1 LLVLLTGLLGLGFL
15 AYRTYAAQP
24 PIPRRV
30 VAEDGRVV
38 FTETDVREGQRLFL
52 RYGLMEYGSIFGHG
66 AYLGPDFTA
75 DTLRRSA
82 LSTKTYYELHGDPNA
97 GEHTAN
103 DFKRNRYDADTG
115 DLVFTAAQGS
125 GFTDTEAHY
134 GVYFAA
140 PATETGLRLQALL
153 QPQDVHALTSFFAWT
168 AWVASA
174 TRPDKNY
181 SYTNNWPP
189 EPLVGNHP
197 TASAIVFSM
206 LSLATLLGGTGLLLG
221 VFGRW
226 RELGWQWRAHA
237 RIAFRRPADVQLTP
251 SQRACAWF
259 FFVMGALFLVQ
270 VLVGAASQH
279 YRADVSNFFGFDLS
293 RWLPYNLVRTWHVQ
307 LSIPEARWSDRAAK
321 FSFWSLNIGLAWMVF
336 ATLFPLGILQL
347 YESIEHGYY
356 EARALSFLTNPTNR
370 LLEWL
375 RLPGDIVFIAG
386 GVLPLLWIC
395 WCGVRYRVP
404 FVADPESR
412 ASFLFTEVTEAS
424 VPEDA
429 S

>member
-1 LLVLLTGLLGLGFL
+1 VKPHRSKLLIAKGWVQGALLVLLTGLLGLGFL
-15 AYRTYAAQP
+15 AYRTYVAEP

-30 VAEDGRVV
+30 LAEEGGVV
-38 FTETDVREGQRLFL
+38 FTDADIREGQGLFL

-82 LSTKTYYELHGDPNA
+82 LSTRAYYELSDDANA
-97 GEHTAN
+97 AEHTVR
-103 DFKRNRYDADTG
+103 DFKRNRYDAGTG
-115 DLVFTAAQGS
+115 DLVFTAAQTR

-134 GVYFAA
+134 RDYFGA
-140 PATETGLRLQALL
+140 PATETGLHLQGMLSPA
-153 QPQDVHALTSFFAWT
+153 DVHALTSFFAWT

-174 TRPDKNY
+174 ARPDKDY

-189 EPLVGNHP
+189 EPLVDNHP

-226 RELGWQWRAHA
+226 RELGWQWRKET
-237 RIAFRRPADVQLTP
+237 RLVFRRPADVQLTP

-259 FFVMGALFLVQ
+259 FLVMAALFLLQ

-279 YRADVSNFFGFDLS
+279 YRADLSTFFGFDLS

-307 LSIPEARWSDRAAK
+307 LSILWVA
-321 FSFWSLNIGLAWMVF
+321 V
-336 ATLFPLGILQL
+336 
-347 YESIEHGYY
+347 
-356 EARALSFLTNPTNR
+356 SFLAAGIFLVPM
-370 LLEWL
+370 
-375 RLPGDIVFIAG
+375 IAG
-386 GVLPLLWIC
+386 PDPKHQHVLAYLLLAALEH
-395 WCGVRYRVP
+395 R
-404 FVADPESR
+404 
-412 ASFLFTEVTEAS
+412 S
-424 VPEDA
+424 V
-429 S
+429 